1 MSRYVGGL
9 RDAAGLDRAL
19 RTLSELGD
27 HDDAEPGL
35 ETWEATN
42 LMTVATTVAL
52 SARLREESRGA
63 HWRDDFAER
72 RDAWLGH
79 LLAERD
85 VAGGLLHQFVP
96 VGTTSTGQGRPVEE
110 QRQ

>member
-1 MSRYVGGL
+1 
-9 RDAAGLDRAL
+9 
-19 RTLSELGD
+19 
-27 HDDAEPGL
+27 
-35 ETWEATN
+35 
-42 LMTVATTVAL
+42 MTVATAVAA

-85 VAGGLLHQFVP
+85 ADGGLRHQFRACRQWD
-96 VGTTSTGQGRPVEE
+96 GAAMRITHAGRGRSTW
-110 QRQ
+110 